1 MGTNNQG
8 TILVDSKEDSN
19 IEPNENKRMIIY
31 FVITNGMVRED
42 RMGMLKKSDIY
53 LDFSNYPIHRAVLF
67 ENVKGF

>member
-42 RMGMLKKSDIY
+42 RMGMLKKSD
-53 LDFSNYPIHRAVLF
+53 F
-67 ENVKGF
+67 

>member
-1 MGTNNQG
+1 M
-8 TILVDSKEDSN
+8 DSKEDSN

-53 LDFSNYPIHRAVLF
+53 LDFLTILF
-67 ENVKGF
+67 IGQCFLRM